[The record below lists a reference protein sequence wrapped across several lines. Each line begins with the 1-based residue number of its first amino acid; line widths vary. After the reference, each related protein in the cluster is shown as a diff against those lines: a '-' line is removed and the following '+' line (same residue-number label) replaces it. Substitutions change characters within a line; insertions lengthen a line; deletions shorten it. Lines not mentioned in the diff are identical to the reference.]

1 MMARGE
7 QYTSS
12 RAEPRLA
19 IERIPNPAEPVP
31 LFAWPTLAL
40 FGLALSIWIG
50 SSALAISG
58 SWAWPISV
66 AFNWLAVYLL
76 FTVSHEAS
84 HFAAASSRPLN
95 NWLGRI
101 ATFFVGPIGFPVWRY
116 VHMQHHR
123 FVNVAGADPDY
134 PSSHSTGWQR
144 PVRWLT
150 MDINYLRFYV
160 PRLATRPT
168 AERREMALT
177 IATFIAAA
185 VATIEVGWGWWFV
198 ALVLVPAR
206 LNSLGLG
213 WAFDYLPHCRL
224 RPEAE
229 DSRFRTTRNRVG
241 LEPLLTPLTLY
252 QNYHLVHHLHP
263 RVPFY
268 RYIAV
273 WRRRERDYLKHQ
285 PALSTVR
292 GRPLTA
298 DEYERLRAL
307 QH

>member
-1 MMARGE
+1 VERTDA
-7 QYTSS
+7 S
-12 RAEPRLA
+12 RDAPRLA
-19 IERIPNPAEPVP
+19 VQRIPNPDEPVP
-31 LFAWPTLAL
+31 LFAWPTLAV
-40 FGLALSIWIG
+40 FGLALSTWIA
-50 SSALAISG
+50 SSALAISE
-58 SWAWPISV
+58 SWPWLVSV
-66 AFNWLAVYLL
+66 AFNWLAVYML
-76 FTVSHEAS
+76 FTVSHEAA
-84 HFAAASSRPLN
+84 HHAASSSRHLN

-123 FVNVAGADPDY
+123 FVNLAGEDPDY
-134 PSSHSTGWQR
+134 PASHSPIWQR
-144 PVRWLT
+144 PLRWMST
-150 MDINYLRFYV
+150 DVDYLRFYL
-160 PRLATRPT
+160 PRLRKRPS

-177 IATFIAAA
+177 IAVFISMA
-185 VATIEVGWGWWFV
+185 VAAIVVGWGWWFV

-229 DSRFRTTRNRVG
+229 ASRFRATRNRIGFEWAVS
-241 LEPLLTPLTLY
+241 PLTLY

-273 WRRRERDYLKHQ
+273 WRRREREYLEHQ

-292 GRPLTA
+292 GRPLTP
-298 DEYERLRAL
+298 DEYRRLRGL